1 MDCGATNATDELTES
16 AAAFL
21 FRDGSRFWIQQVIQP
36 AVVFVGVLGNFVTIV
51 VLTRRRM
58 SSSTNTYLTAL
69 AVTDLVYL
77 VCMYALSFENR
88 ADLQTADYLWYWQN
102 WKYFVWI
109 VDCTMGISVWLTAA
123 FTFERYIAVCHPLRG
138 RVFCTE
144 SRARRFIVTI
154 YILCLLLTSTTPFE
168 WSVEEKDGVVC
179 KKMTPLGLDPMYRT
193 VFYWSWATLFVF
205 VPLIVISIFNTF
217 LIEAVHRSKR
227 QRSGLTQQVEPRD
240 CANSSRQRQ
249 ENKITTTLIAVVILF
264 IICQTPA
271 AVMLVVYLFYNPDK
285 NSPSGAIMLGLGNI
299 FNFLTTVNASSNFLL
314 YCVMSDKYRRTLL
327 LTFCPCLATRH
338 QRSHTF
344 TSYYASHHNSSV
356 RFNSPNT
363 LNT

>member
-1 MDCGATNATDELTES
+1 M
-16 AAAFL
+16 L
-21 FRDGSRFWIQQVIQP
+21 FRDGSRFWIQRVIQP
-36 AVVFVGVLGNFVTIV
+36 IVVLIGVVGNIVTIL

-58 SSSTNTYLTAL
+58 TSSTNTYLTAL
-69 AVTDLVYL
+69 AFTDLVYL
-77 VCMYALSFENR
+77 VCMYALSFENHP
-88 ADLQTADYLWYWQN
+88 DLKSVDYLWYWNQ
-102 WKYFVWI
+102 WKYFLWI

-144 SRARRFIVTI
+144 ARARRVIIVI
-154 YILCLLLTSTTPFE
+154 YILCLLSTCTTPFE
-168 WSVEEKDGVVC
+168 WSIEVKDGMVC
-179 KKMTPLGLDPMYRT
+179 KKMTELAMDQTYKNYL
-193 VFYWSWATLFVF
+193 YWFWAAMFVF
-205 VPLIVISIFNTF
+205 VPLVIIAIFNTF

-227 QRSGLTQQVEPRD
+227 QRSGLTQQIEPRD

-264 IICQTPA
+264 IVCQTPA
-271 AVMLVVYLFYNPDK
+271 AIMLVVYIFYSPDK
-285 NSPSGAIMLGLGNI
+285 STPAGAIMLGLGNI

-314 YCVMSDKYRRTLL
+314 YCVMSDKYRRTLV
-327 LTFCPCLATRH
+327 LTLCPCLATRH

-356 RFNSPNT
+356 RFNSPNA